1 MNILNQKPIVHT
13 IKLALP
19 ALLLTAGMSTHAMA
33 GQTGSEGDWKGS
45 ARDAWIDGK
54 IETSYMLNGY
64 LNPFKID
71 THVENGMV
79 VLTGEVD
86 SQIDKDLAAEIALGI
101 EGVTKVNNELTVKP
115 GTRKMAT
122 NDRDFNDYVTDAT
135 LTAKV
140 KFALIEN
147 DSTDGL
153 SIDVDTKA
161 STVTLHGDVE
171 SSQVREL
178 AGRIA
183 SNVEGVARVDNQLKI
198 AGQS

>member
-1 MNILNQKPIVHT
+1 MNTLNQKPIVRT

-19 ALLLTAGMSTHAMA
+19 ALLLTAGIATHSMA
-33 GQTGSEGDWKGS
+33 GQTGSEGDWEGS

-71 THVENGMV
+71 THVENGTV

-86 SQIDKDLAAEIALGI
+86 SQIDKDLAAEIAQGTQ
-101 EGVTKVNNELTVKP
+101 GVTKVHNELTVKP
-115 GTRKMAT
+115 GARKADT
-122 NDRDFNDYVTDAT
+122 KDRDFNDFVTDAT

-153 SIDVDTKA
+153 SIDVDTKE

-171 SSQVREL
+171 SAQVREL